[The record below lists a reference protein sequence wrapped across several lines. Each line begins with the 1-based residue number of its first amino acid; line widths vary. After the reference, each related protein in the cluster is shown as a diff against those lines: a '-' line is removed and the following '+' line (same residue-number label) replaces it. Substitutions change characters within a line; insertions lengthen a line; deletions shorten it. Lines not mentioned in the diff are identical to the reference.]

1 MSFFIH
7 KNETF
12 DTFVTYEEK
21 APIINGRRDTPPLLQ
36 TKGFRAALLSIFL
49 LSLLGVQLN
58 AKAEKQTVYV
68 IPVEKNVEQGLASFL
83 SRSLQ
88 DAKEAH
94 ADHIILDINTPGGLV
109 KSAIDIADSI
119 TESEIPVTAY
129 VNKRALSAGAY
140 IALQADNIY
149 MAPGGKMGAAA
160 IIDGKGNAA
169 DQKAES
175 LWLAEL
181 EDAAVKNNRDP
192 KYALAMADPDIDA
205 KEAGAPKG
213 DLLTLNADKAIDVG
227 YSEGT
232 ADNLSVLIKKLGLEK
247 AETIYAKESFAEKTA
262 RWLTNPVIVPIL
274 LTIAFLGLTVELFS
288 PGVGIPGTVGFIA
301 LLLFFYG
308 HLAAG
313 FAGYE
318 TVLLFIAGAILILLE
333 IFLPGGII
341 GLLGLGAIIASLFL
355 AAGSFTVMA
364 VSLLIASA
372 VSITAFILLTRVLG
386 KRMKFFKKFVLNDS
400 TNTENG
406 YVSNQTRMDLIGKVG
421 VTFTPLRPAGT
432 VIIDDERL
440 DVVSEGSFTEKD
452 KKVKV
457 VKVEGSRIVVRE
469 I

>member
-1 MSFFIH
+1 MQPTLFLISIH
-7 KNETF
+7 
-12 DTFVTYEEK
+12 
-21 APIINGRRDTPPLLQ
+21 R
-36 TKGFRAALLSIFL
+36 
-49 LSLLGVQLN
+49 
-58 AKAEKQTVYV
+58 
-68 IPVEKNVEQGLASFL
+68 
-83 SRSLQ
+83 
-88 DAKEAH
+88 
-94 ADHIILDINTPGGLV
+94 GLV
-109 KSAIDIADSI
+109 KSAIDMADVI

-140 IALQADNIY
+140 IALQADHIY

-160 IIDGKGNAA
+160 IIDGQGNAA

-175 LWLAEL
+175 LWLAEM
-181 EDAAVKNNRDP
+181 EDAAVKNNRNP

-205 KEAGAPKG
+205 KEVGAPKG
-213 DLLTLNADKAIDVG
+213 DLLTLNAEKAMEVG

-232 ADNLSVLIKKLGLEK
+232 ADNVSALVKKLGFEK
-247 AETIYAKESFAEKTA
+247 AQISYAKESFAEKTA
-262 RWLTNPVIVPIL
+262 RWLTSPVIVPIL

-288 PGVGIPGTVGFIA
+288 PGVGLPTAGFIA

-313 FAGYE
+313 LAGYE
-318 TVLLFIAGAILILLE
+318 TVLLFIAGVILILLE

-341 GLLGLGAIIASLFL
+341 GLLGLGSIIVSLFL

-364 VSLLIASA
+364 VSLLIATA

-386 KRMKFFKKFVLNDS
+386 KRMKFFRKLILNDS
-400 TNTENG
+400 TNTESG
-406 YVSNQTRMDLIGKVG
+406 YVSNQTRTDLMGKVG
-421 VTFTPLRPAGT
+421 ITSTPLRPSGT

-457 VKVEGSRIVVRE
+457 IKVEGSRIVVRE

>member
-1 MSFFIH
+1 MLHI
-7 KNETF
+7 
-12 DTFVTYEEK
+12 
-21 APIINGRRDTPPLLQ
+21 
-36 TKGFRAALLSIFL
+36 KGFRAALLSIFL

-68 IPVEKNVEQGLASFL
+68 IPVEKNVEQGLVSFL

-88 DAKEAH
+88 DAKEEH

-140 IALQADNIY
+140 IALQADHIY

-169 DQKAES
+169 DQKTES
-175 LWLAEL
+175 LWLAEM

-192 KYALAMADPDIDA
+192 KYALAMADPNIDA
-205 KEAGAPKG
+205 KEVGAPKG

-232 ADNLSVLIKKLGLEK
+232 ADNLSALVKKLGFEK
-247 AETIYAKESFAEKTA
+247 AHISYAKESFAEKTA
-262 RWLTNPVIVPIL
+262 RWLTNPIIVPIL

-313 FAGYE
+313 LAGYE
-318 TVLLFIAGAILILLE
+318 TVLLFIAGVILILLE

-386 KRMKFFKKFVLNDS
+386 KRMKFFKKLILNDS
-400 TNTENG
+400 TNTESG
-406 YVSNQTRMDLIGKVG
+406 YVSNQTRTDLMGKVG

-457 VKVEGSRIVVRE
+457 IKVEGSRIVVRE

>member
-1 MSFFIH
+1 M
-7 KNETF
+7 
-12 DTFVTYEEK
+12 
-21 APIINGRRDTPPLLQ
+21 LQ
-36 TKGFRAALLSIFL
+36 IKGFRIALLVIFL
-49 LSLLGVQLN
+49 LSLIGVQLN

-94 ADHIILDINTPGGLV
+94 ADHIILNINTPGGLV
-109 KSAIDIADSI
+109 KSAIDIADLI

-205 KEAGAPKG
+205 KEVGAPKG

-232 ADNLSVLIKKLGLEK
+232 ADNISALVKKLGFDK
-247 AETIYAKESFAEKTA
+247 AHISYAKESFVEKTA

-313 FAGYE
+313 LAGYE
-318 TVLLFIAGAILILLE
+318 TVLLFIAGVILILLE

-341 GLLGLGAIIASLFL
+341 GLLGLGAIVASLFL
-355 AAGSFTVMA
+355 AAESFTVMA

-386 KRMKFFKKFVLNDS
+386 KRMKFFKKLILNDS
-400 TNTENG
+400 TNTESG
-406 YVSNQTRMDLIGKVG
+406 YVSNQTRTDLMGKVG

-457 VKVEGSRIVVRE
+457 IKVEGSRIVVRE

>member
-1 MSFFIH
+1 MLH
-7 KNETF
+7 
-12 DTFVTYEEK
+12 
-21 APIINGRRDTPPLLQ
+21 
-36 TKGFRAALLSIFL
+36 TKGFRAALLSILL
-49 LSLLGVQLN
+49 LSLLGVELN

-119 TESEIPVTAY
+119 TEIEVPVTAY

-169 DQKAES
+169 GQKAES

-205 KEAGAPKG
+205 KEVGAPKG

-232 ADNLSVLIKKLGLEK
+232 ADNVTALVKKLGFEK
-247 AETIYAKESFAEKTA
+247 ADIRYAEESFMEKTA

-313 FAGYE
+313 LAGYE
-318 TVLLFIAGAILILLE
+318 TVLLFAGGVILILLE

-341 GLLGLGAIIASLFL
+341 GLLGLGAIVASLFL

-364 VSLLIASA
+364 ISLLIASA

-400 TNTENG
+400 TNTESG
-406 YVSNQTRMDLIGKVG
+406 YVSNQTRTDLIGKVG
-421 VTFTPLRPAGT
+421 ITYTQLRPAGT

-457 VKVEGSRIVVRE
+457 VKVEGSRIIVRE

>member
-1 MSFFIH
+1 M
-7 KNETF
+7 
-12 DTFVTYEEK
+12 
-21 APIINGRRDTPPLLQ
+21 LQ

-160 IIDGKGNAA
+160 IMDGKGNAA

>member
-1 MSFFIH
+1 M
-7 KNETF
+7 
-12 DTFVTYEEK
+12 
-21 APIINGRRDTPPLLQ
+21 
-36 TKGFRAALLSIFL
+36 
-49 LSLLGVQLN
+49 
-58 AKAEKQTVYV
+58 

>member
-1 MSFFIH
+1 M
-7 KNETF
+7 
-12 DTFVTYEEK
+12 
-21 APIINGRRDTPPLLQ
+21 LQ

-274 LTIAFLGLTVELFS
+274 LTIAFLGLTVELF
-288 PGVGIPGTVGFIA
+288 PQ
-301 LLLFFYG
+301 
-308 HLAAG
+308 
-313 FAGYE
+313 
-318 TVLLFIAGAILILLE
+318 
-333 IFLPGGII
+333 
-341 GLLGLGAIIASLFL
+341 
-355 AAGSFTVMA
+355 
-364 VSLLIASA
+364 ASA
-372 VSITAFILLTRVLG
+372 FL
-386 KRMKFFKKFVLNDS
+386 
-400 TNTENG
+400 
-406 YVSNQTRMDLIGKVG
+406 
-421 VTFTPLRPAGT
+421 
-432 VIIDDERL
+432 ERL
-440 DVVSEGSFTEKD
+440 DLSPCCCSFTGILQPALPD
-452 KKVKV
+452 TRLF
-457 VKVEGSRIVVRE
+457 SSL
-469 I
+469 